1 MANKFKN
8 WKEQDSNYWVNEKT
22 NWVVRDNSVVEGEQ
36 WVILD
41 DRGMMIS
48 CEWKT
53 NKEDCMEEADR
64 ICLVEL
70 YV

>member
-1 MANKFKN
+1 MENNFKN
-8 WKEQDSNYWVNEKT
+8 WKEQDSNYWVNQKT
-22 NWVVRDNSVVEGEQ
+22 NWVVRDDSVVEGEQ

-48 CEWKT
+48 CEWRD

-64 ICLVEL
+64 ICLEEL
-70 YV
+70 FV